1 MLDLRG
7 AVSTDVFVAEMGR
20 ADGAQSAVFEACQ
33 EPSLNVLM
41 GLGRRAHRAL
51 RLALSRVLRQGQ
63 GEDERRRALHPHL
76 LGQDECELLLPA
88 SIGDYSDFYA
98 SIHHAIN
105 VGRLFRP
112 DSPLLPNY
120 KHVPIGHH
128 GRASSIVVSGT
139 EIRRPRGQAKVSG
152 VAEPSFGPTQSLD
165 YECEV
170 AAFIGEGSSLGEP
183 VAIAEADNHLFG
195 LCLLNDW
202 SARDV
207 QTWEYQ
213 PLGPFLAKSF
223 ATSVSPWVVTMDA
236 LAPFRVKAA
245 PREEGDPAPLPYLR
259 EELDAQ
265 NGAFG
270 IDLQVLLQS
279 RSMRERGIGPG
290 QISSASFATMY
301 WTFAQMLTHHASNG
315 CNLRPGDLIA
325 SGTVSGPH
333 HDSCGCLLE
342 LTRRGGEPVT
352 LLGGEQRTFLEDG
365 DAVIIRGWC
374 EREGFRRI
382 GFGECRGVV
391 LAAR

>member
-120 KHVPIGHH
+120 KHVPIGYH